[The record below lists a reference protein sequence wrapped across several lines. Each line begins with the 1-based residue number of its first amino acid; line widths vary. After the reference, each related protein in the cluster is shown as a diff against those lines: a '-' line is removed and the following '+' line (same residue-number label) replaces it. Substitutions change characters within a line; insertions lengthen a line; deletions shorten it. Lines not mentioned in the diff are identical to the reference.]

1 MSSCISPWFGLPLE
15 NPWTLYFKVM
25 PIRLDKCYFLTRA
38 FPDLRFHP
46 ATALCKICAM
56 HIQLHT
62 HTCEP
67 LCTALVTPSQHLR
80 RWDVGKPKQ
89 VVMSN
94 SDKKCWHVCLFLPLS
109 DKKKSCC
116 CCCCCFPPP
125 LKQLCYCGLFILLEG
140 ISNPL
145 MRGAWKMSVV
155 FSLQQLWQEQHE
167 KPATGFALSL
177 SCVAIQAHGAR
188 TVTNDLKLLNY
199 SIFACCHQFHCL
211 FFY

>member
-1 MSSCISPWFGLPLE
+1 MPLE
-15 NPWTLYFKVM
+15 NPWTLYFKIM

-38 FPDLRFHP
+38 FPDSRFHP
-46 ATALCKICAM
+46 ATALCKLCAM

-62 HTCEP
+62 HMRATVHCSWDTLAAP
-67 LCTALVTPSQHLR
+67 QALRCWQAKTS
-80 RWDVGKPKQ
+80 
-89 VVMSN
+89 
-94 SDKKCWHVCLFLPLS
+94 SDEQLWQKVLTRLPLS
-109 DKKKSCC
+109 AFVWQKKSCC
-116 CCCCCFPPP
+116 VFFSPP

-145 MRGAWKMSVV
+145 TRGARKKSVV

-199 SIFACCHQFHCL
+199 SIFACCHQFYCL

>member
-1 MSSCISPWFGLPLE
+1 MIWVAPGESVNSVFKSYAHQVGQMLFSHTCFSRLEISPS
-15 NPWTLYFKVM
+15 NS
-25 PIRLDKCYFLTRA
+25 
-38 FPDLRFHP
+38 
-46 ATALCKICAM
+46 ALQIMCHAYPV
-56 HIQLHT
+56 T

-94 SDKKCWHVCLFLPLS
+94 NP
-109 DKKKSCC
+109 
-116 CCCCCFPPP
+116 
-125 LKQLCYCGLFILLEG
+125 QLCYCGLFILLEG

-145 MRGAWKMSVV
+145 TRGAWKKSVV
-155 FSLQQLWQEQHE
+155 FSLQQLWQEEHE

-211 FFY
+211 FFLLDQ

>member
-1 MSSCISPWFGLPLE
+1 MLFQTRDFTQQQRSANYVPCISSYTHMRATVHCSCD
-15 NPWTLYFKVM
+15 TLAA
-25 PIRLDKCYFLTRA
+25 PQA
-38 FPDLRFHP
+38 LR
-46 ATALCKICAM
+46 C
-56 HIQLHT
+56 
-62 HTCEP
+62 
-67 LCTALVTPSQHLR
+67 
-80 RWDVGKPKQ
+80 WQ

-94 SDKKCWHVCLFLPLS
+94 SDKKCWHVCLFPPLS

-116 CCCCCFPPP
+116 FFSP

-145 MRGAWKMSVV
+145 TRGAWKKSVV
-155 FSLQQLWQEQHE
+155 FSLQQLWQGEHE

-211 FFY
+211 FFLLDQ

>member
-1 MSSCISPWFGLPLE
+1 MSSCISPTIWVAPGESVNSVFKSYAHQVGQMLFSHTCFSRLE
-15 NPWTLYFKVM
+15 ISPSNS
-25 PIRLDKCYFLTRA
+25 
-38 FPDLRFHP
+38 
-46 ATALCKICAM
+46 ALQIMCHAYPV
-56 HIQLHT
+56 T

-94 SDKKCWHVCLFLPLS
+94 SDKKCWHVCLFPPLS

-116 CCCCCFPPP
+116 FFPP
-125 LKQLCYCGLFILLEG
+125 LNSCYCGLFILLEG

-145 MRGAWKMSVV
+145 TRGAWKKSVV
-155 FSLQQLWQEQHE
+155 FSLQQLWQGEHE

>member
-1 MSSCISPWFGLPLE
+1 MLFQTRDFTQQQRSANHVPCISSYTHMRATVHCSCD
-15 NPWTLYFKVM
+15 TLAAPQALRCWQAKTSSDEQLWQKV
-25 PIRLDKCYFLTRA
+25 LT
-38 FPDLRFHP
+38 H
-46 ATALCKICAM
+46 
-56 HIQLHT
+56 
-62 HTCEP
+62 
-67 LCTALVTPSQHLR
+67 
-80 RWDVGKPKQ
+80 
-89 VVMSN
+89 
-94 SDKKCWHVCLFLPLS
+94 LPLS
-109 DKKKSCC
+109 AFVWQKKVVVVV
-116 CCCCCFPPP
+116 FPP

-145 MRGAWKMSVV
+145 TRGAWKKSVV

-211 FFY
+211 FFIRPIKKDCNIL

>member
-15 NPWTLYFKVM
+15 NPWTLYLKVM

-38 FPDLRFHP
+38 FPDSRFHP
-46 ATALCKICAM
+46 ATALCKLCAM

-62 HTCEP
+62 HASHCALLLWHPRSTSGAEMLASSDEQLWQKVLTC
-67 LCTALVTPSQHLR
+67 
-80 RWDVGKPKQ
+80 
-89 VVMSN
+89 
-94 SDKKCWHVCLFLPLS
+94 LPLS
-109 DKKKSCC
+109 AFVWQKKKLLFFS
-116 CCCCCFPPP
+116 P

-145 MRGAWKMSVV
+145 TRGAWKKSVV
-155 FSLQQLWQEQHE
+155 FSLQQLWQGEHE

-211 FFY
+211 FFFLLDQ